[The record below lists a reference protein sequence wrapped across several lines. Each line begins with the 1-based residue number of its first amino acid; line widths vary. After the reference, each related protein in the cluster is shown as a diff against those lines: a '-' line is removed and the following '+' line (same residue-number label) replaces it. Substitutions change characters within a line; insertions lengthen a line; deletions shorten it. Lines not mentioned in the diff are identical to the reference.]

1 MDNDLFGDLLVIDC
15 ASFIA
20 GPTAATIMADFG
32 ARVIKIEP
40 PNTGDGYR
48 QLVNLPGLPNC
59 ESNYPWSLTNR
70 SKESLAIDLK
80 HADGQRILAEL
91 VSRADVFITNYPLP
105 IREKLGVSYARIKP
119 LNDRLIYASLT
130 PYGETGP
137 EASKTGYDATA
148 WWARSGL
155 MDTVRASADTPPAIS
170 VPGMGD
176 HMAANTLFGA
186 IASAL
191 YRRERTGK
199 GAMVGTS
206 LFANGLWSNGVMV
219 QAALEGANMS
229 ARLDSSKMS
238 AFTRTYKCK
247 DDRWFILTVL
257 PQVQDRVW
265 PELLKCI
272 GREDLLNDSRFTS
285 NSLRNENKIELA
297 EIFSS
302 TFENEDWATWEKD
315 FEKHD
320 ITCGVIAKTK
330 DITGDVQARAANML
344 ISSGQDNDS
353 LCLDNPYVFADVD
366 QRPPVPAPQ
375 VGEHSLAILSEL
387 GLGEDEL
394 KILRDEGVISMP

>member
-48 QLVNLPGLPNC
+48 LLVHLPGLPNC

-70 SKESLAIDLK
+70 SKESLALDLK

-91 VSRADVFITNYPLP
+91 VGRADVFITNYPLP
-105 IREKLGVSYARIKP
+105 IREKLGVSYAHIRP

-272 GREDLLNDSRFTS
+272 GREDLLNDARFTD
-285 NSLRNENKIELA
+285 NGTRNENKIELA
-297 EIFSS
+297 EIFNKA
-302 TFENEDWATWEKD
+302 FETKDWATWEKD
-315 FEKHD
+315 FEQHD
-320 ITCGVIAKTK
+320 ITCGVIAKTQ
-330 DITGDVQARAANML
+330 DIISDKQAHAANML
-344 ISSGQDNDS
+344 ISSGPNSDS
-353 LCLDNPYVFADVD
+353 LSLDNPYIFADVD
-366 QRPPVPAPQ
+366 QRPPAPAPQ
-375 VGEHSLAILSEL
+375 LGEHSAAILSEL
-387 GLGEDEL
+387 GLEQNEL
-394 KILRDEGVISMP
+394 KILRDQGVIGMP